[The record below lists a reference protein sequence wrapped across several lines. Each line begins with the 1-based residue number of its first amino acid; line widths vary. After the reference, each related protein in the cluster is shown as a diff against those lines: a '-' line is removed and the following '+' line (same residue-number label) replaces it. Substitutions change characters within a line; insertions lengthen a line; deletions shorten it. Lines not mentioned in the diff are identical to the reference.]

1 MHPASAGLNSS
12 LLTGGHPGENK
23 RATKLVVGSCSNLLD
38 AGSTP
43 AISTT
48 TQGSGSVSAPFLR
61 YTLGIPMAIGK
72 REKVTSELTHVI
84 KRTGAVVPF
93 NPERITNAIYRAAVA
108 VGGRDRSTA
117 EGLTRQVIAIL
128 QETIPAG
135 EHPTVEQIQDIVEKV
150 LIENGHARVAKAYIL
165 YREERA
171 RRRREKA
178 ARGYRESGNIP
189 WRKIYEVL
197 RWSIDHD
204 LNTIERL
211 NDRIARGEFR
221 NIVQESDRAYEE
233 DIDTAAQLIMDR
245 RDEIRLVLIA
255 GPSSSGK
262 TTTTIKL
269 GQRLSKVNLSLVTL
283 NVDNYFFN
291 LEMHPRDEFGD
302 YDFETPQALDL
313 TLINEHLVRL
323 IAGEQV
329 FVPTYDFK
337 TGRRQEGV
345 APMHIGPNDI
355 ILIDSLH
362 GLYPPMTQ
370 DVKDE
375 NKFRLYIETLLQ
387 MKGPDGRMIR
397 WTDLRLMRRMVRD
410 ASFRGYD
417 PQRTLEHWHYVR
429 SSEMH
434 NIIPYVN
441 TTDYIINGAL
451 SYELPVM
458 RRRLLE
464 QFAQWSQEY
473 AANPLRGDAHFR
485 ARRVYQLLRAVVP
498 VDASDEDAIPA
509 TSHLREFIGGSS
521 YLY

>member
-1 MHPASAGLNSS
+1 M
-12 LLTGGHPGENK
+12 
-23 RATKLVVGSCSNLLD
+23 
-38 AGSTP
+38 
-43 AISTT
+43 
-48 TQGSGSVSAPFLR
+48 
-61 YTLGIPMAIGK
+61 
-72 REKVTSELTHVI
+72 TSELTRVV

-93 NPERITNAIYRAAVA
+93 NAARITNAIYRAAVA

-117 EGLTRQVIAIL
+117 EGLTQQVVAIL
-128 QETIPAG
+128 QETIPADQ
-135 EHPTVEQIQDIVEKV
+135 HPTVEQIQDVVEKV
-150 LIENGHARVAKAYIL
+150 LIENGHAKVAKAYIL

-197 RWSIDHD
+197 RWSVDHD
-204 LNTIERL
+204 LHTVEQL
-211 NDRIARGEFR
+211 NDRITRGEFR
-221 NIVQESDRAYEE
+221 NIIQESDRAYEE
-233 DIDTAAQLIMDR
+233 DIDTAAQLIADR
-245 RDEIRLVLIA
+245 RDEIRLVIIA

-269 GQRLSKVNLSLVTL
+269 GQRLSRVNLSLVTL
-283 NVDNYFFN
+283 NVDNYFFD
-291 LEMHPRDEFGD
+291 LEVHPRDEFGD

-313 TLINEHLVRL
+313 ALINEHLVRL

-329 FVPTYDFK
+329 LIPVYDFK
-337 TGRRQEGV
+337 TGRRHDGV
-345 APMHIGPNDI
+345 TPMHIGPNDI

-362 GLYPPMTQ
+362 GLFPPMTE
-370 DVKDE
+370 DVRDE

-458 RRRLLE
+458 RRRMLDP
-464 QFAQWSQEY
+464 FARWAQQYEGD
-473 AANPLRGDAHFR
+473 PLRGDAYVR
-485 ARRVYQLLRAVVP
+485 AQRVHQLLQAVVP
-498 VDASDEDAIPA
+498 VEERDEVNIPA

-521 YLY
+521 YQY